1 MTFKI
6 YFTDIDEC
14 NVRNG
19 DCQAI
24 CINTAGSVTC
34 GCKPGFILLP
44 DQKSC
49 QGKYIEFFLL
59 QVIQKGVSTGC
70 VGCTKKNLTLRHD
83 INATL
88 VSWKCHTGI

>member
-1 MTFKI
+1 M

-49 QGKYIEFFLL
+49 QGKYIDFFF
-59 QVIQKGVSTGC
+59 ITSDSKRGVHWLC
-70 VGCTKKNLTLRHD
+70 WMYKKKLD
-83 INATL
+83 IET
-88 VSWKCHTGI
+88 

>member
-19 DCQAI
+19 NCQAI
-24 CINTAGSVTC
+24 CINTAGSFTC

-49 QGKYIEFFLL
+49 QGKYTEKLL
-59 QVIQKGVSTGC
+59 QSASQRGVHWLC
-70 VGCTKKNLTLRHD
+70 WMLKKLG
-83 INATL
+83 
-88 VSWKCHTGI
+88 VWKCNTGI

>member
-49 QGKYIEFFLL
+49 QGKYIEFFFITSDSLVVL
-59 QVIQKGVSTGC
+59 DVQ
-70 VGCTKKNLTLRHD
+70 KNLD
-83 INATL
+83 IET
-88 VSWKCHTGI
+88 

>member
-49 QGKYIEFFLL
+49 QGKYIDFFFITSDSLVVL
-59 QVIQKGVSTGC
+59 DVQ
-70 VGCTKKNLTLRHD
+70 KNLD
-83 INATL
+83 IET
-88 VSWKCHTGI
+88 

>member
-1 MTFKI
+1 MINVMTFKI

-49 QGKYIEFFLL
+49 QGKYIEFFFITSDSLVVL
-59 QVIQKGVSTGC
+59 NVQ
-70 VGCTKKNLTLRHD
+70 KNLD
-83 INATL
+83 IET
-88 VSWKCHTGI
+88 